1 MKASAMEVNLLTDR
15 NDNVKMAVN
24 INMPILLSTRGGQ
37 RKAEL
42 GKLILDGIYRKTIDR

>member
-1 MKASAMEVNLLTDR
+1 MNLLTDR

-24 INMPILLSTRGGQ
+24 INIPILLSTRGGQ

-42 GKLILDGIYRKTIDR
+42 KKLIFDGIYRKKIDR